1 VNKRALHWVKAS
13 CCCRLSARATPSQL
27 HTTTMASQRSL
38 ALNKL
43 VQDNEMLS
51 EVEVAT
57 VVAPLLER
65 LQVLHRAGEAHGNV
79 SLATV
84 AIRVVEPADGTIY
97 LLDPA
102 CCNEPSHR
110 PCMGC
115 QKMEEGATSA
125 ADVWSV
131 GIIALQLLLGRPC
144 RQGCHSSIVEMR
156 TGEMPVL
163 PRGTSLEC
171 IDFLTDC
178 LAPRPADRPSA
189 ADLLAH
195 DFLRT
200 IAPPRGPKSED
211 TTDSLADSLSHMLLI
226 SQEDKQQEHAC
237 RPSVVPSLKAKG
249 RVCFTVPSHTE
260 RCRLCLCQHQCS
272 HSHSHQLAQPHPT
285 PAAPMPPL
293 PSDASVKTQTVHS
306 PKLTPNTS
314 GSAASTKRKLGQR
327 DVLLAPPKR
336 QCSGLGQYLS
346 PAIHPWPTA
355 TSATTLMF
363 LPPLV
368 LAVLEE

>member
-1 VNKRALHWVKAS
+1 MNKRALHWVKAS

-27 HTTTMASQRSL
+27 HTSTMASQRSL

-65 LQVLHRAGEAHGNV
+65 LRVLHHAGEAHGNV

-115 QKMEEGATSA
+115 QKMEEGATPA

-144 RQGCHSSIVEMR
+144 RQGCHSSIVDKR

-163 PRGTSLEC
+163 PRGTTLEC

-189 ADLLAH
+189 ADLLTH

-260 RCRLCLCQHQCS
+260 RCHRCRCQHQCS
-272 HSHSHQLAQPHPT
+272 HSHQLAHQHPT

-293 PSDASVKTQTVHS
+293 PSDASVKTPTVHS

-327 DVLLAPPKR
+327 DVPLAPPKR

-346 PAIHPWPTA
+346 PAMHPWSTA
-355 TSATTLMF
+355 TLATTQMF

>member
-1 VNKRALHWVKAS
+1 
-13 CCCRLSARATPSQL
+13 
-27 HTTTMASQRSL
+27 MASQRSL

-43 VQDNEMLS
+43 VHDNETLS

-65 LQVLHRAGEAHGNV
+65 LRVLHHAGEAHGNV

-102 CCNEPSHR
+102 CRNEPSHR

-115 QKMEEGATSA
+115 QKIDEGATSA

-144 RQGCHSSIVEMR
+144 RQGCHSSIVEKR

-171 IDFLTDC
+171 IDFLSDC

-189 ADLLAH
+189 ADLLTY

-200 IAPPRGPKSED
+200 IAPPRVPKSED
-211 TTDSLADSLSHMLLI
+211 TTDSLSDSLSNMLLI
-226 SQEDKQQEHAC
+226 SQEDKQQEQAC

-249 RVCFTVPSHTE
+249 RVCFTVASHTE
-260 RCRLCLCQHQCS
+260 RCHRCRCQCS
-272 HSHSHQLAQPHPT
+272 TSHQLGTVHQPSARQPTAQHPT

-293 PSDASVKTQTVHS
+293 PSDASVKLLTSHS

-314 GSAASTKRKLGQR
+314 GSAASTKRKLGRR
-327 DVLLAPPKR
+327 DVPLAHPKR

-355 TSATTLMF
+355 TVATTLMY